1 MSSQI
6 LLIPIN
12 NKANFKF
19 DWVENGAM
27 DFKRGGADDNSE
39 QFSWPQELDFSLR
52 SNIFVW
58 HQKQK
63 LKLLIQNTRHIS
75 RMLVETFQVG
85 NLKGLWRSLR
95 IIKG

>member
-1 MSSQI
+1 M
-6 LLIPIN
+6 LIQIN

-19 DWVENGAM
+19 DWVEDGAI
-27 DFKRGGADDNSE
+27 DFKMGGGADNNSE
-39 QFSWPQELDFSLR
+39 QFSWPQEFDFSLR

-75 RMLVETFQVG
+75 RMLVETFQVE